1 MPMPDISF
9 GVVFVVEESDDD
21 DDLEFLPSLALENPP
36 LLFDLFFLAMMLLEL
51 TKKSD

>member
-9 GVVFVVEESDDD
+9 GVVEESDDD
-21 DDLEFLPSLALENPP
+21 DDLEFLPPALETPP
-36 LLFDLFFLAMMLLEL
+36 LLFDLFFLAMMLLGL